1 MTTMTPSKVEQFR
14 EYRRRG
20 QAVAA
25 ARAADR
31 AAAMFEDLEFML
43 EHGETP
49 ARAFRR
55 LGITR
60 GAFTQLAKRRG
71 RHDLIDRYRGA
82 PE

>member
-1 MTTMTPSKVEQFR
+1 MTTMTPSKAEQYR

-25 ARAADR
+25 ARAAAR

-43 EHGETP
+43 DAGETP

-55 LGITR
+55 LGIRRDSFTR
-60 GAFTQLAKRRG
+60 LAERRG
-71 RHDLIDRYRGA
+71 RHDLIARYRGA